1 MILGMIDR
9 VGDSK
14 KTASKPSTPTPAPAT
29 SADITVYDD
38 GKLWDEDNDYSYNI
52 DFVKG
57 SGYKTVARAERK
69 GLKGYVL
76 IKPSGEQRFMTVDK
90 LKLLRFVVKK

>member
-1 MILGMIDR
+1 MIER

-14 KTASKPSTPTPAPAT
+14 KSSPKPSTPTPAP
-29 SADITVYDD
+29 SASSEITVYDD
-38 GKLWDEDNDYSYNI
+38 GKLWDEDDDYAYNL
-52 DFVKG
+52 DFVKS

-76 IKPSGEQRFMTVDK
+76 IKPSGDQRFMTVDK
-90 LKLLRFVVKK
+90 LKLLRFVIKK